1 MESGGHKRAREENE
15 SVQESKKEAK
25 KPRLEEP
32 PPAAIL
38 EEALSDIS
46 DDPDE
51 ILNRE
56 DIVSFLPFH

>member
-1 MESGGHKRAREENE
+1 MSDAGGEGVGVKRGREREEGE
-15 SVQESKKEAK
+15 APPDAK
-25 KPRLEEP
+25 KPR
-32 PPAAIL
+32 L

-56 DIVSFLPFH
+56 DVVSQLTLIVLLH